1 MQIKLDMSITGSAK
15 SWKGY
20 EKQAAAGGGTV
31 HPSAREDTGVS
42 DQVKPN
48 PIQIIWHRHKTM
60 QVMLSETDYR
70 ASFNCASKVML
81 RSK

>member
-48 PIQIIWHRHKTM
+48 PIQIIWRGRFGSLKSA
-60 QVMLSETDYR
+60 QKSAQKSIY
-70 ASFNCASKVML
+70 SKKH
-81 RSK
+81 SKK